1 MHWAECDNYIFT
13 FFAGD
18 LMVFLFGFFF
28 LALQKKSR
36 AAPAMYLNKH
46 DCCAS
51 EAFYSQGKTKLY
63 I

>member
-28 LALQKKSR
+28 
-36 AAPAMYLNKH
+36 PG
-46 DCCAS
+46 AS
-51 EAFYSQGKTKLY
+51 EKKPSSSSHVS
-63 I
+63 